1 MLNIWLSLQISRS
14 QQDANSGVPLASDL
28 QKCGADDL
36 A

>member
-28 QKCGADDL
+28 DIAEQAT
-36 A
+36 